1 MIEAVLRSLRHM
13 SHPLAAVLPRLNGG
27 GCGIHFDGGTL
38 QFVRLTRVAGP
49 AKLRLDA
56 YGAAALED
64 DVLRGGLLAR
74 PEAAARRLGELLDRV
89 GTSAVGLRDD
99 TVVLALPAHL
109 LKTHVIDYPPD
120 MPVRALHAWC
130 ERHAARLLPGDGGP
144 GPRTRVGVT
153 WAEPGSHRL
162 RLYACEAELV
172 DDRLAALEM
181 AGLRVHAVDVA
192 HAAGRRAFQWAWPA
206 AGDADLRNSC
216 DPSETRD
223 KRAASPIA
231 LLQVS
236 DHDLDLAVFDAHR
249 CVADV
254 RERFDGVN
262 GSPDALASVV
272 REWLGRLPVVAG
284 SLHVATQGATP
295 GVLAAI
301 CDALALA
308 CSIPAQPFDPLGRF
322 DAAEA
327 PANQQARF
335 AERTSLAVACG
346 LALRAMSMQGVSWQ

>member
-1 MIEAVLRSLRHM
+1 M
-13 SHPLAAVLPRLNGG
+13 P
-27 GCGIHFDGGTL
+27 
-38 QFVRLTRVAGP
+38 GP
-49 AKLRLDA
+49 ARFRLDA
-56 YGAAALED
+56 YGTAALED

-89 GTSAVGLRDD
+89 GTSAAGLRDD

-130 ERHAARLLPGDGGP
+130 ERHAALLLPGGSRS

-153 WAEPGSHRL
+153 WAEPGSQRL

-172 DDRLAALEM
+172 DDRLAAMEM

-192 HAAGRRAFQWAWPA
+192 HAAGRRAFRWAGATPVEAPA
-206 AGDADLRNSC
+206 GGSSHDSLDALDTT
-216 DPSETRD
+216 PV
-223 KRAASPIA
+223 SPIA

-236 DHDLDLAVFDAHR
+236 DHDLDLSVFDAHR

-284 SLHVATQGATP
+284 SLHVATQGVTP

-308 CSIPAQPFDPLGRF
+308 CSIPVRPFDPLRRF
-322 DAAEA
+322 DTADA
-327 PANQQARF
+327 PASLQSSPV
-335 AERTSLAVACG
+335 ERTSLAVACG
-346 LALRAMSMQGVSWQ
+346 LALRAMSMQGDAWQ